1 MYELWAKKRII
12 DGKGKP
18 YEFIT
23 NFEDINEKYYMTDQ
37 LDREIYKECMVIEN
51 NRLIFYRE
59 FQKPLTR
66 KLEKRID
73 NESNRFIK

>member
-1 MYELWAKKRII
+1 MYELWAKKRLK
-12 DGKGKP
+12 DGIGKP

-23 NFEDINEKYYMTDQ
+23 RFNNIEEKYYMTDQ
-37 LDREIYKECMVIEN
+37 LDREIYEECMVIEN

-73 NESNRFIK
+73 NEKVRDN

>member
-1 MYELWAKKRII
+1 MYELWAKKRVK
-12 DGKGKP
+12 DGKGNS

-23 NFEDINEKYYMTDQ
+23 SFYDINEKYYMTDQ
-37 LDREIYKECMVIEN
+37 LDREIYEECMVIQN

-73 NESNRFIK
+73 NEKVRDN

>member
-1 MYELWAKKRII
+1 MYELWAKKRNI

-37 LDREIYKECMVIEN
+37 LDRSIYEECMVVEN

-73 NESNRFIK
+73 NEEIRDN

>member
-1 MYELWAKKRII
+1 MYELWAKKRLK
-12 DGKGKP
+12 DGRGKP

-23 NFEDINEKYYMTDQ
+23 RFNNIKEKYYITDQ
-37 LDREIYKECMVIEN
+37 LDREIYEECMVIEN

-73 NESNRFIK
+73 NEEIRDN

>member
-1 MYELWAKKRII
+1 MYELWAKKRLKE
-12 DGKGKP
+12 GRGYP

-23 NFEDINEKYYMTDQ
+23 SFYDINEKYYMTDQ
-37 LDREIYKECMVIEN
+37 LDRSIYEECMVIEN

-73 NESNRFIK
+73 NEKVRDN

>member
-1 MYELWAKKRII
+1 MYELWAKKRLK
-12 DGKGKP
+12 DGRGHP

-23 NFEDINEKYYMTDQ
+23 SFYDINEKYYITDQ
-37 LDREIYKECMVIEN
+37 LDREIYEECMVIEN

-66 KLEKRID
+66 KLEK
-73 NESNRFIK
+73 

>member
-1 MYELWAKKRII
+1 MYELWAKKRLK
-12 DGKGKP
+12 DGRGNP

-23 NFEDINEKYYMTDQ
+23 SFYDIKEKYYMTDQ
-37 LDREIYKECMVIEN
+37 LDREIYEECMVIEN

-73 NESNRFIK
+73 NEEIRDN

>member
-1 MYELWAKKRII
+1 MYELWAKKRKKE
-12 DGKGKP
+12 DRGYP

-23 NFEDINEKYYMTDQ
+23 SFYDINEKYYMTDQ
-37 LDREIYKECMVIEN
+37 LDRSIYEECMVIEN

-73 NESNRFIK
+73 NEEIRDN